1 MEVFRKTRWRTADG
15 TTRGFLRRLR
25 ASRGRERSPSP
36 DVWPVVAPSGGGD
49 LQGVRQGAAFCS
61 NARSAVEAGVAE
73 HERFAMKI
81 ALVEYGAGNLP
92 SVERALSCLGVESR
106 RASTPQALAACDA
119 LILPGVGH
127 FGALMRSLTERSL
140 VKPLRDAVA
149 SGVPLLGICLGLQAM
164 FASSDEAI
172 GDAGLGLFP
181 QKVSALPATDR
192 LPHMGWNQ
200 LRRVRP
206 SALLEGVPEDAYFY
220 FAHSYAALDAGEAA
234 VALCDHSASFVAVL
248 EQGNVFAT
256 QFHPEKSGPAGAQ
269 VLSNFVRRAGKKQ

>member
-1 MEVFRKTRWRTADG
+1 M
-15 TTRGFLRRLR
+15 
-25 ASRGRERSPSP
+25 
-36 DVWPVVAPSGGGD
+36 
-49 LQGVRQGAAFCS
+49 
-61 NARSAVEAGVAE
+61 N
-73 HERFAMKI
+73 I

-92 SVERALSCLGVESR
+92 SVERALTRLGVESR
-106 RASTPQALAACDA
+106 RASTPETFASCDA

-127 FGALMRSLTERSL
+127 FGALMRSLAERSL

-220 FAHSYAALDAGEAA
+220 FAHTYAALDAGEAG
-234 VALCDHSASFVAVL
+234 VALCDHSAPFVAVL
-248 EQGNVFAT
+248 EHKNIFAT
-256 QFHPEKSGPAGAQ
+256 QFHPEKSGPVGAQ
-269 VLSNFVRRAGKKQ
+269 VLANFVRRTDSKQ

>member
-1 MEVFRKTRWRTADG
+1 M
-15 TTRGFLRRLR
+15 
-25 ASRGRERSPSP
+25 
-36 DVWPVVAPSGGGD
+36 
-49 LQGVRQGAAFCS
+49 
-61 NARSAVEAGVAE
+61 N
-73 HERFAMKI
+73 I

-92 SVERALSCLGVESR
+92 SVEARPHAAR
-106 RASTPQALAACDA
+106 RRIAPRVHAGRLASCDA

-164 FASSDEAI
+164 FATSDEAI
-172 GDAGLGLFP
+172 GDAGLSYSHRKFP
-181 QKVSALPATDR
+181 HCRRPIVSHTWMESASPRA
-192 LPHMGWNQ
+192 
-200 LRRVRP
+200 P
-206 SALLEGVPEDAYFY
+206 STLLEGVPQDAYFY

-256 QFHPEKSGPAGAQ
+256 QFHPEKSGLPARRCFRTSCGA
-269 VLSNFVRRAGKKQ
+269 RARNNEPRAPHHSLPGH

>member
-1 MEVFRKTRWRTADG
+1 V
-15 TTRGFLRRLR
+15 
-25 ASRGRERSPSP
+25 
-36 DVWPVVAPSGGGD
+36 
-49 LQGVRQGAAFCS
+49 
-61 NARSAVEAGVAE
+61 N
-73 HERFAMKI
+73 I

-92 SVERALSCLGVESR
+92 SVERALTRLGVESR
-106 RASTPQALAACDA
+106 RASTPEALASCDA

-164 FASSDEAI
+164 FAASDEAV

-181 QKVSALPATDR
+181 QNVSALPPTDR

-206 SALLEGVPEDAYFY
+206 SALLEGVPQDAYFY
-220 FAHSYAALDAGEAA
+220 FAHSYAALNAGEAA
-234 VALCDHSASFVAVL
+234 VAMCDHSASFVAVL

>member
-1 MEVFRKTRWRTADG
+1 M
-15 TTRGFLRRLR
+15 
-25 ASRGRERSPSP
+25 
-36 DVWPVVAPSGGGD
+36 
-49 LQGVRQGAAFCS
+49 
-61 NARSAVEAGVAE
+61 N
-73 HERFAMKI
+73 I

-92 SVERALSCLGVESR
+92 SVERALTRLGVESR
-106 RASTPQALAACDA
+106 RASTPEALAQCDA

-149 SGVPLLGICLGLQAM
+149 SGVPVLGICLGLQAM
-164 FASSDEAI
+164 FAASDEAI

-181 QKVSALPATDR
+181 QTVSALPPTSR

-206 SALLEGVPEDAYFY
+206 SALLEGVPLDAYFY
-220 FAHSYAALDAGEAA
+220 FAHSYAALKAGEAA

-269 VLSNFVRRAGKKQ
+269 VLSNFVRRAGKKP

>member
-1 MEVFRKTRWRTADG
+1 M
-15 TTRGFLRRLR
+15 
-25 ASRGRERSPSP
+25 
-36 DVWPVVAPSGGGD
+36 
-49 LQGVRQGAAFCS
+49 
-61 NARSAVEAGVAE
+61 N
-73 HERFAMKI
+73 I

-92 SVERALSCLGVESR
+92 SVERALTRLGVESR
-106 RASTPQALAACDA
+106 RASTPEAFASCDA

-172 GDAGLGLFP
+172 GDTGLGLFP

-220 FAHSYAALDAGEAA
+220 FAHTYAALDAGEAG
-234 VALCDHSASFVAVL
+234 VALCDHSAPFVAVL
-248 EQGNVFAT
+248 EHKNIFAT
-256 QFHPEKSGPAGAQ
+256 QFHPEKSGPVGAQ
-269 VLSNFVRRAGKKQ
+269 VLANFVRRAGSKQ

>member
-1 MEVFRKTRWRTADG
+1 M
-15 TTRGFLRRLR
+15 
-25 ASRGRERSPSP
+25 
-36 DVWPVVAPSGGGD
+36 
-49 LQGVRQGAAFCS
+49 
-61 NARSAVEAGVAE
+61 N
-73 HERFAMKI
+73 I

-92 SVERALSCLGVESR
+92 SVERALARLGVESR
-106 RASTPQALAACDA
+106 RASTPEALASCDA

-127 FGALMRSLTERSL
+127 FGALMRSLAERSL

-220 FAHSYAALDAGEAA
+220 FAHTYAALDAGEAG
-234 VALCDHSASFVAVL
+234 VALCDHSAPFVAVL
-248 EQGNVFAT
+248 EHKNIFAT
-256 QFHPEKSGPAGAQ
+256 QFHPEKSGPVGAQ
-269 VLSNFVRRAGKKQ
+269 VLANFVRRTDSKQ